1 MAAIWCGGRCAIG
14 AIGSSMSCR
23 CSGAV
28 QIAVVPTSTVC
39 CRTKQYQIADLN
51 LIQTQKAKKPVAW
64 AAGHL
69 DCYTARGLHGSPG
82 PRLRRFRRRDRG
94 AQENFPNFIIC
105 DESARTA
112 TAVGSWAAVSFG
124 LARPTGVDRPRRH
137 DLGLQCARCRLRGG
151 AARVAGQ
158 RRHGELTPTGRRALW
173 QAIDSSDDGGASWSA
188 QSWLASPQLRSIPFA
203 QIPGRC
209 S

>member
-23 CSGAV
+23 CSGTL
-28 QIAVVPTSTVC
+28 QIAVVPRHFNDS
-39 CRTKQYQIADLN
+39 
-51 LIQTQKAKKPVAW
+51 TQKAMKPVAW

-69 DCYTARGLHGSPG
+69 GSYTARVAGPPASGS
-82 PRLRRFRRRDRG
+82 RQFCRRDRG

-112 TAVGSWAAVSFG
+112 TAVSFWAVVSFG

-158 RRHGELTPTGRRALW
+158 HAKLTPTGRRALCRP
-173 QAIDSSDDGGASWSA
+173 I
-188 QSWLASPQLRSIPFA
+188 PQRGHRFV
-203 QIPGRC
+203 
-209 S
+209 

>member
-1 MAAIWCGGRCAIG
+1 
-14 AIGSSMSCR
+14 MSCR

-69 DCYTARGLHGSPG
+69 GSYTARGLHGSPG

-94 AQENFPNFIIC
+94 AQENFPNFIIR